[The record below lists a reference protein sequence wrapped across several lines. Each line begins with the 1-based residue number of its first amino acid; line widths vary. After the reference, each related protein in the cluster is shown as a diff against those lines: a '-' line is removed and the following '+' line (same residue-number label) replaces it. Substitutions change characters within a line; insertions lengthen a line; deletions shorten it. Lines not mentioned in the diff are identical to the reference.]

1 MVGRMAYNTPWDL
14 VRVDRELFGETEDTK
29 NREQLLTVFNFFN
42 LQCLQEYAEYCQ
54 QEQDEWVAK
63 GEYIPNSIF
72 VKPIINLFSHEYE
85 GTIYKKTLTDKSLDK
100 KQY

>member
-1 MVGRMAYNTPWDL
+1 
-14 VRVDRELFGETEDTK
+14 
-29 NREQLLTVFNFFN
+29 
-42 LQCLQEYAEYCQ
+42 
-54 QEQDEWVAK
+54 VAK

-100 KQY
+100 K